1 MTLSYP
7 ADEVVPR
14 PRTRYRGA
22 AEGGPRRVAREIGQR
37 LRLLSYN
44 IQAGISTAHFHQYLT
59 RSWKHV
65 LPDSERFVNLDS
77 ISRLVSTFDI
87 VGLQEVDPGSLRS
100 GFVNQTEYLAL
111 KAGFPYWHHQTNR
124 RIGKFA
130 RQSIGILSRF
140 RPVQLTEHK
149 LPGRIPGRGALRV
162 EFAGGGA
169 RLVLLIIH
177 LALGRRARLQQ
188 LKFIGELIS
197 DDPNV
202 IVMGDLNCR
211 SRSPEMDQL
220 LEDTGLCEPVHDLLT
235 FPSWRPSRNIDHILV
250 SPSLKVE
257 RVSVLNYPFSDHL
270 PVAMDVTLP
279 GGLRLGA

>member
-1 MTLSYP
+1 MTLPYP
-7 ADEVVPR
+7 SNGTPPR
-14 PRTRYRGA
+14 LQPLYPVESTPGSRHGS
-22 AEGGPRRVAREIGQR
+22 AELGQR

-44 IQAGISTAHFHQYLT
+44 IQAGISTSHFYQYLT
-59 RSWKHV
+59 HSWKHV
-65 LPDSERFVNLDS
+65 LPDAGRFVNLDS
-77 ISRLVSTFDI
+77 IARLVSGFDI

-111 KAGFPYWHHQTNR
+111 KAGFPYWHYQTNR
-124 RIGKFA
+124 CIGKFA

-140 RPVQLTEHK
+140 RPTLLTEYK

-162 EFAGGGA
+162 EFGA
-169 RLVLLIIH
+169 PGMQLVLLIIH

-211 SRSPEMDQL
+211 SRSPEIDQL
-220 LEDTGLCEPVHDLLT
+220 LEDTGLCEPIHDLLT

-257 RVSVLNYPFSDHL
+257 RVSVLDYPFSDHL

-279 GGLRLGA
+279 GGLRLDA

>member
-1 MTLSYP
+1 MTLSCTPGGTPPAPRRPYP
-7 ADEVVPR
+7 GR
-14 PRTRYRGA
+14 PG
-22 AEGGPRRVAREIGQR
+22 EGGARPEQGLERR

-44 IQAGISTAHFHQYLT
+44 IQAGISTSHFHQYVT

-65 LPDSERFVNLDS
+65 LPDSERFVNLES
-77 ISRLVSTFDI
+77 IARLVSAFDI

-140 RPVQLTEHK
+140 RPTLLTEHK

-162 EFAGGGA
+162 EFGTRGTQ
-169 RLVLLIIH
+169 LVLLIIH

-188 LKFIGELIS
+188 LKFISELIS

-220 LEDTGLCEPVHDLLT
+220 LDDTGLCEPIHDLLT

-250 SPSLKVE
+250 SPSLSVE

-270 PVAMDVTLP
+270 PVAMDVILP
-279 GGLRLGA
+279 DGLHLAP

>member
-1 MTLSYP
+1 MTLPYP
-7 ADEVVPR
+7 SNGAPPR
-14 PRTRYRGA
+14 LQPLYPIGGTPGSRHSA
-22 AEGGPRRVAREIGQR
+22 AELGQR

-44 IQAGISTAHFHQYLT
+44 IQAGISTNHFYQYLT
-59 RSWKHV
+59 HSWKHV
-65 LPDSERFVNLDS
+65 LPDAERFVNLDS
-77 ISRLVSTFDI
+77 IARLVSGFDI

-100 GFVNQTEYLAL
+100 GFVNQTEYLGL
-111 KAGFPYWHHQTNR
+111 KAGFPYWHYQTNR
-124 RIGKFA
+124 CIGKLA

-140 RPVQLTEHK
+140 RPTLLTEHK

-162 EFAGGGA
+162 EFGA
-169 RLVLLIIH
+169 PGTQLVLLIIH
-177 LALGRRARLQQ
+177 LALGHRARLQQ

-211 SRSPEMDQL
+211 SRSPEIEQL

-235 FPSWRPSRNIDHILV
+235 FPSWHPSRNIDHILV

-257 RVSVLNYPFSDHL
+257 RVSVLDYPFSDHL

-279 GGLRLGA
+279 GGLQMDA

>member
-1 MTLSYP
+1 MGPSP
-7 ADEVVPR
+7 ARAYIRDTITESGH
-14 PRTRYRGA
+14 TDAGTG
-22 AEGGPRRVAREIGQR
+22 ER

-44 IQAGISTAHFHQYLT
+44 IQAGISTTHFHQYLT
-59 RSWKHV
+59 HSWKHV
-65 LPDSERFVNLDS
+65 LPDAERLTNLDS
-77 ISRLVSTFDI
+77 IACLASNFDL
-87 VGLQEVDPGSLRS
+87 VGLQEVDAGSLRS

-111 KAGFPYWHHQTNR
+111 KAGFTHWHHQTNR
-124 RIGKFA
+124 TIGNVA
-130 RQSIGILSRF
+130 RQSIGLVSRF
-140 RPVQLTEHK
+140 RPTLLTEHK

-162 EFAGGGA
+162 EFGSPGA
-169 RLVLLIIH
+169 QLVLVIIH

-188 LKFIGELIS
+188 LKFIGELIT

-220 LEDTGLCEPVHDLLT
+220 LGDTGLCEPTHDLLT

-250 SPSLKVE
+250 TPSVKVE

-270 PVAMDVTLP
+270 PVAMDVLLP
-279 GGLRLGA
+279 GNVTLRS